1 MNGNTMMKTAA
12 RSALVLAMLAGL
24 GACSWFRGNSDY
36 ESSPESRPLAVPPD
50 LDAPTP
56 DPALQSPSPASASA
70 TPARAAAP
78 APSAAFTIA
87 DDRDSAWRR
96 LGLALQRI
104 EGVEVTQ
111 SAQSLGA
118 YNVRFE
124 GEEFLVR
131 VVQAGEASRVEAVG
145 PNGAVINTG
154 AAGNLLGQLRARL
167 G

>member
-36 ESSPESRPLAVPPD
+36 ERSPESRPLAVPPD

-56 DPALQSPSPASASA
+56 DPALQIPSTAAQAA

-145 PNGAVINTG
+145 PNGAVINSG

>member
-1 MNGNTMMKTAA
+1 MNGNTLMKTAA

-36 ESSPESRPLAVPPD
+36 ERSPESRPLAVPPD
-50 LDAPTP
+50 LDAPTL
-56 DPALQSPSPASASA
+56 DPALQIPSPAAQAA

-104 EGVEVTQ
+104 DGVEVTG

-145 PNGAVINTG
+145 ANGAVVNSG
-154 AAGNLLGQLRARL
+154 PAGNLLGQLRARL

>member
-36 ESSPESRPLAVPPD
+36 ERSPESRPLAVPPD

-56 DPALQSPSPASASA
+56 DPALQIPSPASASA

-78 APSAAFTIA
+78 VPSAAFTIA

-145 PNGAVINTG
+145 PNGAVINVG